1 MLPPWYDARVVVT
14 IRKKRVPTKTAHGRA
29 RVRAMTKQEARAF
42 VRRWALV
49 NAREREELRATP
61 PEQKLRQV
69 AALMA
74 SVHLFGWDRALAAE
88 EDDVRSRWVRLKH
101 AYGG

>member
-1 MLPPWYDARVVVT
+1 MLPSWYDARVVAT
-14 IRKKRVPTKTAHGRA
+14 TRKKRAQTKTGVRA
-29 RVRAMTKQEARAF
+29 RVRAMTKQDARAF

-61 PEQKLRQV
+61 PEQKLRQI

-88 EDDVRSRWVRLKH
+88 EDEVRSRWIRLKSAH
-101 AYGG
+101 GV